1 MQHEVIQQEIYGGFP
16 FFDRSREHGLKV
28 PVDFRYEYFF
38 DFLRLSQSYWL
49 AHQYKNGLIE
59 PKKVKFP
66 KDFDQVLK
74 TYEAFG
80 DVTKS
85 DFPKWWIE
93 NAQYQFGIKSDPR
106 GSLLLK
112 LGVKEPGS
120 NDKIEE
126 ATVKL
131 KQYLD
136 EERPTQGNRAMVVIA
151 LPIYSNRVVMKYE
164 FDRLLN
170 ESQLPLVEPREI
182 YPYHLLNNKVR
193 TDMMDAAYRTT
204 LYRAEHKDK
213 KLFDI
218 GMEMDISAPLNIE
231 EYNYE
236 DRKRGVESMTSRL
249 LRKAHRLAENAARGV
264 FPSIE
269 QNPNS
274 KTTFDWDIL
283 QDQYSAYLSG

>member
-1 MQHEVIQQEIYGGFP
+1 MELDRMERMLRL
-16 FFDRSREHGLKV
+16 FDLSREYGLDV
-28 PVDFRYEYFF
+28 PSDFRYEYFF
-38 DFLRLSQSYWL
+38 DFLRLSQTYWL
-49 AHQYKNGLIE
+49 AHQFKNGLIE
-59 PKKVKFP
+59 AKKVKFP

-80 DVTKS
+80 DLTQTNFKQ
-85 DFPKWWIE
+85 WWIE
-93 NAQYQFGIKSDPR
+93 KAQYQFGIKTDPR

-112 LGVKEPGS
+112 LDVKEPAS

-151 LPIYSNRVVMKYE
+151 LPIHYNRVVMKYE

-170 ESQLPLVEPREI
+170 ESKLPLVEPREI

-213 KLFDI
+213 KLFEI
-218 GMEMDISAPLNIE
+218 GIEAGVSPPLNTKKA
-231 EYNYE
+231 NYE
-236 DRKRGVESMTSRL
+236 DKKRGVESMTSRL

-283 QDQYSAYLSG
+283 QDQYTAYLSNQ

>member
-1 MQHEVIQQEIYGGFP
+1 MDL
-16 FFDRSREHGLKV
+16 DRLYRMIDLFNISREHGLDV
-28 PVDFRYEYFF
+28 PSDFRYEYFF

-49 AHQYKNGLIE
+49 AHQFKNGLIE
-59 PKKVKFP
+59 AKKVKFL

-80 DVTKS
+80 DVTQTNFKQ
-85 DFPKWWIE
+85 WWIE
-93 NAQYQFGIKSDPR
+93 KAQYQFGIITDPR
-106 GSLLLK
+106 GTLLLK
-112 LGVKEPGS
+112 LDVKEPAS
-120 NDKIEE
+120 KDKIKE

-136 EERPTQGNRAMVVIA
+136 EERPAQGNRAMVVIA
-151 LPIYSNRVVMKYE
+151 LPIHYNRVVMKYE

-170 ESQLPLVEPREI
+170 ESKLPLVEPREI